1 MGPFFFIWNR
11 NFENATRSFE
21 MLSIV
26 RKFPWIFFFIVF
38 ARVLSYLFVFQILS
52 FQLLPSFFLSFF
64 SNSFSSI
71 SHRGKTKP
79 SVIVKNEPLYSESW
93 EWGYTCNIKNVWCIL
108 TINSFWDR
116 SVHLKI
122 FGKSYFQKATPR
134 FTIFSYRWSLP
145 PSLHSF
151 IRLFIMYLFIW

>member
-1 MGPFFFIWNR
+1 MEPKFWKRYSILRNAFHCSKIPLNFLLHSLRKSTILPFF
-11 NFENATRSFE
+11 
-21 MLSIV
+21 
-26 RKFPWIFFFIVF
+26 
-38 ARVLSYLFVFQILS
+38 FQILS